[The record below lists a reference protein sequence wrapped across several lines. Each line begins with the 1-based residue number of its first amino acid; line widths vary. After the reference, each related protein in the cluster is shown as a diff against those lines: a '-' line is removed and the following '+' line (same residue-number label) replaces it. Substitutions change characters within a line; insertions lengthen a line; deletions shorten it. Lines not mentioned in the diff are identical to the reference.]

1 MLGLGIFKKLRY
13 IFNIF
18 CLFKYKLFRFLFGV
32 NTANSYLTTVDKYAL
47 VKIVKYYGAHIGSN
61 CDIESPLYFHNC
73 KKFSNLTVGNDC
85 HIGKCVFLDLRNHI
99 KIQNKVTISMN
110 TIIITHQDMGRSP
123 LSKIYHPLSKPVLI
137 KEGAYIG
144 ANATILMGVTI
155 GKCSIIGADAL
166 VNQNVDDFTMVAGV
180 PARFIKSTYKMI
192 EN

>member
-1 MLGLGIFKKLRY
+1 
-13 IFNIF
+13 
-18 CLFKYKLFRFLFGV
+18 
-32 NTANSYLTTVDKYAL
+32 
-47 VKIVKYYGAHIGSN
+47 
-61 CDIESPLYFHNC
+61 
-73 KKFSNLTVGNDC
+73 
-85 HIGKCVFLDLRNHI
+85 
-99 KIQNKVTISMN
+99 MN